1 MTVTR
6 SLTAAA
12 DIDQT
17 ANNSQGSMIDEDVYA
32 HHRKNFHKTA
42 KKLEESAYLPARI
55 DWLHD
60 LKSKLR
66 RTGWQ
71 EASWVEVARPFLPY
85 QMEHTIPEGSNWAAF
100 MEAVLGWKEISPP
113 RRVLMR
119 MLRSSIQTAGKTTSQ
134 VVQQVDHLLSCL
146 MTLGVDLT
154 EEVRMDYLL
163 TALDPEREAYYEA
176 ELEKR
181 QWGYDMLL
189 AAMSKDHRT
198 PNSGPQLLTMA
209 VNQGNPPSKKTRSKV
224 PTGYCKRGC
233 GAKYVRGH
241 RCPDEYYKL
250 WASLNLNRA

>member
-1 MTVTR
+1 MTITR
-6 SLTAAA
+6 STAAA

-17 ANNSQGSMIDEDVYA
+17 ANNSQGSMVDEDVYS

-42 KKLEESAYLPARI
+42 KKLEESADLPARI
-55 DWLHD
+55 DWLQD

-71 EASWVEVARPFLPY
+71 EASWVEVVRPFLPY
-85 QMEHTIPEGSNWAAF
+85 QMEQTIPEGADWAMF

-119 MLRSSIQTAGKTTSQ
+119 MLRSSVQTAGKTTSH
-134 VVQQVDHLLSCL
+134 VARQVDHLLSCL
-146 MTLGVDLT
+146 ITLGVELT

-163 TALDPEREAYYEA
+163 TALDPEREAYFEA

-181 QWGYDMLL
+181 SWGYEMLL

-198 PNSGPQLLTMA
+198 PSSSPQLLTMA
-209 VNQGNPPSKKTRSKV
+209 ASKGKKPSNKAGTKI
-224 PTGYCKRGC
+224 PTGYCNRGC
-233 GAKYVRGH
+233 GAKYARGH
-241 RCPDEYYKL
+241 RCNDEYYKL